1 MRKKFV
7 KRSLALALAFTIAF
21 GETGYVLA
29 EEPAQTVEFDTYL
42 TGIPGSREHRLTY
55 PAETVRKYPE
65 KTLISPARMKM
76 FPQAMYRAMY
86 RRPPVS

>member
-29 EEPAQTVEFDTYL
+29 EEPAQTVEFDISE
-42 TGIPGSREHRLTY
+42 GIPGSREHRLTY

-65 KTLISPARMKM
+65 KMPVSPARTKM

-86 RRPPVS
+86 RRLPMS